1 MKYQK
6 LVIIIKRG
14 EKVTAE
20 FTLTFFWKYETITS
34 IVLLQFI
41 QINIHIS
48 GLFLSW
54 SKNILKECKQLSINI
69 TRYI

>member
-6 LVIIIKRG
+6 LVIVIKRG
-14 EKVTAE
+14 EKVIAE

-41 QINIHIS
+41 QINIHIY
-48 GLFLSW
+48 LDCFYLEVKTFLRM
-54 SKNILKECKQLSINI
+54 QTINYKHI
-69 TRYI
+69 